1 MGYGNLGADQHIFL
15 TWKNVSPSID
25 RSGYRVGKHTCLS
38 PPKKGWCL
46 DLHVL
51 DDCTMHDSSAI
62 CEILA
67 LTIEK
72 VHRIATEQNR
82 AMPTSIFLC
91 ADNCV
96 REAKNS
102 IVMSML
108 INLTAQHKFR
118 TSGLLTLRKSHTH
131 DLLDQC
137 LISNLNSL
145 FFLCYW

>member
-1 MGYGNLGADQHIFL
+1 M
-15 TWKNVSPSID
+15 
-25 RSGYRVGKHTCLS
+25 
-38 PPKKGWCL
+38 
-46 DLHVL
+46 L

-91 ADNCV
+91 SDNCV

-108 INLTAQHKFR
+108 VNLTAQHKFR
-118 TSGLLTLRKSHTH
+118 TSGLLNLRKSHTH
-131 DLLDQC
+131 DLLDQR
-137 LISNLNSL
+137 LISIFNILLSL
-145 FFLCYW
+145 GF